1 MPKTKV
7 LCIFTTLLG
16 NKATAA
22 RLADTLDRLPD
33 VEPTYV
39 HVNAEDYSAV
49 PAPWWARATNPWH
62 AEFLARQKARSAMEQ
77 TYELLLVQGWE
88 LTVAF
93 RDLARR
99 LPAAVL
105 LDSVPATVDEQQRR
119 QGRNG
124 WRRWL
129 SHQVHHR
136 QFALATKSF
145 RFFLPMGSD
154 CAEALE
160 RDYEVER
167 GRCRITLAPLD
178 LGRWKAPARDYR
190 KPHKLLFVGND
201 FVRKGGDFLLKL
213 YAEHLAADWTLT
225 LVSNDQAIAARQLP
239 KGVEWVGGRSLDQ
252 LIEDYRTHDVFI
264 LPTQQDYMPQ
274 VLSEALATG
283 MPCLAA
289 DVGGIRDLVR
299 DGQTGFLLP
308 PGAPASAWAERL
320 SALAANPSEIRR
332 LSIGARQFAEERLGR
347 DRFDSLVRQ
356 TVSFLSSTPKVP
368 RADHEPEPQSVF
380 NEPLSTQR
388 S

>member
-136 QFALATKSF
+136 QFALADRKS
-145 RFFLPMGSD
+145 
-154 CAEALE
+154 
-160 RDYEVER
+160 V
-167 GRCRITLAPLD
+167 
-178 LGRWKAPARDYR
+178 
-190 KPHKLLFVGND
+190 V
-201 FVRKGGDFLLKL
+201 
-213 YAEHLAADWTLT
+213 
-225 LVSNDQAIAARQLP
+225 
-239 KGVEWVGGRSLDQ
+239 
-252 LIEDYRTHDVFI
+252 
-264 LPTQQDYMPQ
+264 
-274 VLSEALATG
+274 
-283 MPCLAA
+283 
-289 DVGGIRDLVR
+289 
-299 DGQTGFLLP
+299 
-308 PGAPASAWAERL
+308 
-320 SALAANPSEIRR
+320 
-332 LSIGARQFAEERLGR
+332 
-347 DRFDSLVRQ
+347 
-356 TVSFLSSTPKVP
+356 
-368 RADHEPEPQSVF
+368 
-380 NEPLSTQR
+380 
-388 S
+388 